1 MNRTALGDF
10 LRRRREALVPADVGL
25 PAGHRRRT
33 PGLRREEVA
42 SLTAMSANYY
52 ERLEQARSPQ
62 PSASVLGA
70 LARTLRLTSD
80 ETGHLYTLAGHAP
93 PPQPPA
99 LHPVADPGLL
109 TVLDSLGSTTIGLI
123 ADDLGVVLAQNAL
136 SAEVYGRFAG
146 RTGVDGNM
154 IWRWFVDRAWRDS
167 VARPEDQEQTSSAYA
182 ADLRVAVG
190 MRAGDH
196 ASVQFV
202 RRLRAA
208 SADFAEL
215 WERHEAGLLRPGP
228 KVVLHPRAKLELSCA
243 VLSGRAPGQRLVLF
257 RADSGSG
264 TDRVLAELRSTSSGG
279 DPDPGPEP
287 RRTGTVSR
295 TQPP

>member
-1 MNRTALGDF
+1 
-10 LRRRREALVPADVGL
+10 
-25 PAGHRRRT
+25 
-33 PGLRREEVA
+33 
-42 SLTAMSANYY
+42 
-52 ERLEQARSPQ
+52 
-62 PSASVLGA
+62 
-70 LARTLRLTSD
+70 
-80 ETGHLYTLAGHAP
+80 
-93 PPQPPA
+93 
-99 LHPVADPGLL
+99 
-109 TVLDSLGSTTIGLI
+109 VLDSLGSTTIGLI

-215 WERHEAGLLRPGP
+215 WERHEAGLLRPGL

-279 DPDPGPEP
+279 DPDPGREP

-295 TQPP
+295 MQPP